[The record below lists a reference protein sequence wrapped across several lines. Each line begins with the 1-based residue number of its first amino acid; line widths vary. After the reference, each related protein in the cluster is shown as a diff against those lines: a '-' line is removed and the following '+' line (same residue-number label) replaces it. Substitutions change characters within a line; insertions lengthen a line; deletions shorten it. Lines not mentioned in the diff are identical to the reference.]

1 MEKGAAS
8 PGRWQVWQCFCKI
21 GATSLVNVGGGLFGS
36 CARTPPAEPSANTTR
51 IVRLVTERRAT
62 SIFLT
67 FDNRNVEVDRKIL
80 EVLSFSTQQQPSYL
94 KTIDSLALSQTHDDA
109 RVSIG
114 KVTAS
119 ADGPKEDGSLVFGP
133 IARRTGHR

>member
-8 PGRWQVWQCFCKI
+8 PGRWQVWQCVCKI

-62 SIFLT
+62 SIFLA
-67 FDNRNVEVDRKIL
+67 FDNRNVAVDRKIL
-80 EVLSFSTQQQPSYL
+80 EALSFTTQQRPFYL
-94 KTIDSLALSQTHDDA
+94 KTFDSLAVSQTQDDT
-109 RVSIG
+109 RVVVE
-114 KVTAS
+114 KVAAS
-119 ADGPKEDGSLVFGP
+119 ADFHLSVPQISGLV
-133 IARRTGHR
+133 RK